1 MSEIVVGE
9 ISSPSN
15 NKIIFGDGITFDTPL
30 KLKSYTAVELAA
42 LTGMTAGEIV
52 YEATNKKVNVYTGN
66 SWEEVGALEGI
77 RSTSYDVINEA
88 TTGSGVTIDGVL
100 HQDGE
105 IALDVIN
112 EASTNVGVTIDGVLV
127 KDDSVTVD
135 NIFEKTTAS
144 GVTIDGVLLKDG
156 KLTGTIAGFSE
167 QKNSISSSSGVL
179 SVDVEEYNTFFCSL
193 TENIT
198 QIDFTNI
205 SGQNAHNIQIIF
217 NQPISGSTYT
227 IANAISI
234 NGGFGGLVPK
244 TAGNAGFTATGTNGA
259 VDILT
264 FTFISG
270 GIPFLTAVQDL
281 RNS

>member
-9 ISSPSN
+9 VSSPSN
-15 NKIIFGDGITFDTPL
+15 SKIIFSDGITFDTPL

-52 YEATNKKVNVYTGN
+52 YESTNKKVNVYTGN
-66 SWEEVGALEGI
+66 AWTEIGALDGI
-77 RSTSYDVINEA
+77 RQTSYDVINEA
-88 TTGSGVTIDGVL
+88 STGVGVTIDGVL

-105 IALDVIN
+105 IYLDVIN
-112 EASTNVGVTIDGVLV
+112 EDSTNVGVTIDGVLV

-135 NIFEKTTAS
+135 NIYEKTTGA
-144 GVTIDGVLLKDG
+144 GVTVDGVLLKDG
-156 KLTGTIAGFSE
+156 KLTGTIAGFNE
-167 QKNSISSSSGVL
+167 QKNTISSSSGVL
-179 SVDVEEYNTFFCSL
+179 SVDVEQYNTFQCSL

-205 SGQNAHNIQIIF
+205 DGTNAHNIQIIF
-217 NQPISGSTYT
+217 YQPISGSTYT
-227 IANAISI
+227 VANSVTV
-234 NGGFGGLVPK
+234 NGGIAVTPK
-244 TAGNAGFTATGTNGA
+244 TAGNAGFTATATNGA

-264 FTFISG
+264 FTFISA
-270 GIPFLTAVQDL
+270 GIPFLTAVQDI